1 MIGIGRSETMDE
13 KKEKSFERREELIN
27 AALIEFGDKG
37 YDNASLNNILKEAG
51 ISKGTFYYHFKNK
64 EDLYIYLYG
73 ILAQEKMDFFSKN
86 IAPEEFNKDFF
97 TLLKTMFKVGIKF
110 AYYRPE
116 VARFSKSFLKDLNR
130 PLVDKIMKKF
140 NMEGNNYLDALIDR
154 AYERGE
160 IREDLPREFVKNMIN
175 YLLINLHEI
184 SSITAVEDYSK
195 QANYLM
201 DFIKDGIS
209 RKGAML

>member
-1 MIGIGRSETMDE
+1 MDE

-110 AYYRPE
+110 AHYRPE
-116 VARFSKSFLKDLNR
+116 IAKFSKSFLKDLNR
-130 PLVDKIMKKF
+130 PLVDKIMNKF
-140 NMEGNNYLDALIDR
+140 NLEGNNYLNNLIDV
-154 AYERGE
+154 AYDRGE

-175 YLLINLHEI
+175 YLFINLHEI
-184 SSITAVEDYSK
+184 SNITEIEDYVK
-195 QANYLM
+195 EANYLM
-201 DFIKDGIS
+201 DFLKDGIG